1 MADVAGN
8 LDRNRCLRL
17 FVRSTVRDT
26 RVVESGG
33 PVNYQ
38 YVDGRLTGT
47 GLATA
52 FRFRDIVPVRCIAAA
67 LHRTPP

>member
-1 MADVAGN
+1 MTGAVWAGAVAGAVTK
-8 LDRNRCLRL
+8 LL
-17 FVRSTVRDT
+17 FPGRFET